1 MTGIVLCGG
10 LSSRLGYDK
19 MIIQKENQPM
29 FQYWNNILCT
39 ICSNVFISCTKDQ
52 KIKYKIENT
61 IQDDELNQGPL
72 AGIVSGIKIY
82 PSTPLFVVACDLVY
96 LNKQDLTAL
105 ISLRNENKMATCY
118 KNYENNLPFPLF
130 TIYEPNIFKLLIDEF
145 QFGRKSA
152 LDVLLKN
159 EINLIERKINLKG
172 INTGQELLDYQ
183 NNELNSA

>member
-10 LSSRLGYDK
+10 LSSRLGKDK
-19 MIIQKENQPM
+19 MIIEKDNQPV
-29 FQYWNNILCT
+29 FQYWNNILRT
-39 ICSNVFISCTKDQ
+39 FCSDVFISCTLDQ
-52 KIKYKIENT
+52 KNKYKIENT
-61 IQDDELNQGPL
+61 IHDNEINQGPL
-72 AGIVSGIKIY
+72 AGIVSGIKIF
-82 PSTPLFVVACDLVY
+82 PFTPLFVVACDLVY
-96 LNKQDLTAL
+96 LNKQDLLTL
-105 ISLRNENKMATCY
+105 LTLRNENKMATCY

-130 TIYEPNIFKLLIDEF
+130 TIYEPNIFKPLIDEL

-159 EINLIERKINLKG
+159 EINLIERQINFKG